1 MTHID
6 SEMHTPTAEFRDFLE
21 SEVVREYRR
30 NRTFRRLR
38 AAAVIIVSAGIGMS
52 ATLASAQ
59 VRGNA
64 QKDSVLEAA
73 NSEAMLAAM
82 RYNLAKTQHA
92 DEQKRVAAGADATSA
107 LAESEL
113 QLAVAEQQVAR
124 TILNVREIQAS
135 GLPPRDDLNA
145 PLVKGEDF
153 VKQRLTAQAMLADKR
168 LRAAER
174 KADEIKRRVAVGAAE
189 ESQAATADLDFV
201 RARGELAILAERL
214 RARAE
219 FLEKGTP
226 VQDLARRIERVE
238 VQQSIVA
245 AQQALRA
252 AQAAVT
258 LLERRRAVGAA
269 QEVEVLRARLAVAE
283 QQVELERLSKRL
295 QQLR

>member
-6 SEMHTPTAEFRDFLE
+6 PEMHMPTAEFRDFLE

-82 RYNLAKTQHA
+82 RYGLAKTQYA
-92 DEQKRVAAGADATSA
+92 EEQKRVAAGADATST
-107 LAESEL
+107 LAQSEL
-113 QLAVAEQQVAR
+113 QVAEAEQQVAR

-168 LRAAER
+168 LRTAER
-174 KADEIKRRVAVGAAE
+174 NADESKRRVAVGAAE
-189 ESQAATADLDFV
+189 ESQATAADLDV
-201 RARGELAILAERL
+201 IRARGQLAVLAERL
-214 RARAE
+214 KARAE

-226 VQDLARRIERVE
+226 MQDLARRIERVE

-245 AQQALRA
+245 VQQSLKA
-252 AQAAVT
+252 AQAALT
-258 LLERRRAVGAA
+258 LLERRQAVGAT

-283 QQVELERLSKRL
+283 QQVELGRLSKRL